1 MKKLLLS
8 MLFLAAGIASS
19 SATDYNL
26 TIAGV
31 KVTSSNASN
40 VTGGGIKSGTVSY
53 DAGTNTLT
61 LKGTQIETTTYGIY
75 CGIDGLKIVIDGW
88 VEVKSTEAHGMGVV
102 ENTTIV
108 GNDFNASFWVYGAES
123 GSWSAIWVM
132 KSATLTLKNLWAY
145 VRGGYKA
152 LNGYYYRDN
161 VEYRGTLDLNCCYL
175 SVSQTS
181 DASTGSCVSGFKEI
195 NTWGVTYDYNGYDY
209 STSSYKLVTSS
220 GSNAKSHTIQPRLAV
235 GKYIFNPR
243 YDISLNSSSTGS
255 GIKSGTVKWSASN
268 KELTLSKAV
277 IEAPN
282 SFKGIGYYGLAD
294 AGEVDIWI
302 DDANSIQTKSGGACI
317 YSYNRNLEIGGQSVG
332 VGDKLTLTAEG
343 THALDIEGNK
353 KLKLDGAEFVIKGKN
368 NGIFGNNNSTLEIN
382 KCKITSESV
391 GEYCGISG
399 FSSCTLT
406 NCCVNTGE
414 TPVLFDESVGAFT
427 DISGTYAK
435 MVAIGIPTKT
445 YRTDVCGVAIN
456 DLTKDNVIVPGLT
469 KGKISYTPGANDY
482 EGTLKLNGVTLAST
496 VANQAVFRPGMNAQD
511 KVTITI
517 SGDNYLS
524 GGHSTLYP
532 GGSLTINGS
541 GNLYCDATGSNF
553 GAFYQTGGNVTS
565 TIAVDGVVKFEKGK
579 YGYYVGYSTSPND
592 KLILKK
598 NGNSDYYFIGT
609 SCAINSTSLVL
620 DGMDFYGKS
629 SEGGF
634 PGCYFDETAKCVKQN
649 GGVTAT
655 GANFYQVHTEYDI
668 KILGTKLNNC
678 TVHGFGSKCI
688 TAGGPTAV
696 TYDSKNK
703 ILTLNGATIK
713 QESSVSAV
721 DNAYPGIDGLTIN
734 VEGTNSL
741 IDAGG
746 YPLYLGTNTT
756 VTGSGSLEVSK
767 FWGFNGTIT
776 LKDINAKFKGNLPAS
791 NAGKLVVDLTTA
803 GKKVE
808 VMNYVYGWD
817 MVSAINGTKMWGA
830 DDQEVYFDTS
840 EKYIVYNDGTHAK
853 HVIFT
858 DKTATTDID
867 AIEVANDTEVKQ
879 IYDATGRES
888 NTAKSGLNIIRMSDG
903 TVRKVMVK

>member
-8 MLFLAAGIASS
+8 MLFLVGGVMLSPALADEYLKICGQKVTGSGTLSS
-19 SATDYNL
+19 SAIKSGKVTYTSNSVTFENVNIDYSFRVLECTLSGNFRIDFKGDCTIKGGTGCIKIDKSDNKDVDLSGDLTGNVTLESTASNFAPLNISGKGGYDMYLLNFKSLSLKRLESDTRGIIGDNTNRLCIHNSFVTINSGGSATIEGLKSMWLSSAVYFNPSNAIYSQSAYELQSGGSSYTGALTIYPMLRVEGNYVNTVSDETTGSGWKYTKSNNTLTFTNHTWSGETYCVSYFGSDDFTVKASGNNTMTMTAGAGDFLWVPNCNL
-26 TIAGV
+26 TIEGSSHTSDKITMKATSTSGNIGV
-31 KVTSSNASN
+31 RGMTKKLTVKNITLNMSTKTDKIFGGNDAELEIVKSN
-40 VTGGGIKSGTVSY
+40 VNLECTGSHY
-53 DAGTNTLT
+53 A
-61 LKGTQIETTTYGIY
+61 
-75 CGIDGLKIVIDGW
+75 
-88 VEVKSTEAHGMGVV
+88 VE
-102 ENTTIV
+102 
-108 GNDFNASFWVYGAES
+108 
-123 GSWSAIWVM
+123 
-132 KSATLTLKNLWAY
+132 
-145 VRGGYKA
+145 GYK
-152 LNGYYYRDN
+152 
-161 VEYRGTLDLNCCYL
+161 
-175 SVSQTS
+175 
-181 DASTGSCVSGFKEI
+181 
-195 NTWGVTYDYNGYDY
+195 
-209 STSSYKLVTSS
+209 
-220 GSNAKSHTIQPRLAV
+220 
-235 GKYIFNPR
+235 
-243 YDISLNSSSTGS
+243 
-255 GIKSGTVKWSASN
+255 
-268 KELTLSKAV
+268 
-277 IEAPN
+277 
-282 SFKGIGYYGLAD
+282 
-294 AGEVDIWI
+294 
-302 DDANSIQTKSGGACI
+302 
-317 YSYNRNLEIGGQSVG
+317 
-332 VGDKLTLTAEG
+332 
-343 THALDIEGNK
+343 
-353 KLKLDGAEFVIKGKN
+353 
-368 NGIFGNNNSTLEIN
+368 
-382 KCKITSESV
+382 
-391 GEYCGISG
+391 
-399 FSSCTLT
+399 SCTLT

-414 TPVLFDESVGAFT
+414 TPVLFNESLKSFA
-427 DISGTYAK
+427 DIEGNKTK
-435 MVAIGIPTKT
+435 KLVIGVPTKT

-496 VANQAVFRPGMNAQD
+496 VGNQAVFRPGMNAQD

-688 TAGGPTAV
+688 TGGGPTAV
-696 TYDSKNK
+696 TYDSQNK
-703 ILTLNGATIK
+703 ILKLNGATIK

-721 DNAYPGIDGLTIN
+721 YNAYPGIDGLTIN

-741 IDAGG
+741 TDAGG
-746 YPLYLGTNTT
+746 YALYLGNNTT
-756 VTGSGSLEVSK
+756 LTGSGSLEVSS

-776 LKDINAKFKGNLPAS
+776 LKDLNAKFKGNLPAS
-791 NAGKLVVDLTTA
+791 SPGKLVVDLTTA

-808 VMNYVYGWD
+808 VTDYVYGWD
-817 MVSAINGTKMWGA
+817 MVSTLNGTKMWGA

-840 EKYIVYNDGTHAK
+840 EKYIVYNDGTKAK

-888 NTAKSGLNIIRMSDG
+888 STAKSGLNIIRMSDG
-903 TVRKVMVK
+903 TVRKIMVK